1 MRKPCMGR
9 ELEILLEEEIEMNGE
24 QCYLGHSKEYVKA
37 VLKKQPQY
45 GINDIV
51 RVTGRWLPGKSY
63 CYSPYMLS
71 DPAADKFRVVNTV
84 N

>member
-1 MRKPCMGR
+1 MMGR

-24 QCYLGHSKEYVKA
+24 QWYLGHSKEYIKA

-51 RVTGRWLPGKSY
+51 RVT
-63 CYSPYMLS
+63 
-71 DPAADKFRVVNTV
+71 ADGFLENHIVTV
-84 N
+84 HTS